1 MHRNLYQ
8 TCIGATPPD
17 VLIRFP
23 AEWPTW
29 LTALV
34 AMTVLAALDL
44 GGLYAAKEAVVR
56 RSPVFAGIGV
66 TAFVVLFWVFASSLQ
81 YAELTPV
88 TFGWIVILQVGV
100 VVLDRYRYGVTI
112 TQGQWIAL
120 AVMIMAQAYLLLGL
134 PGAPR
139 WSDLGAPS
147 ATGQQQSDV
156 VGEPSDVGA
165 ERLGQARQIPGG
177 LTDALDLRVDVP
189 DGGGDRRDG
198 R

>member
-1 MHRNLYQ
+1 M
-8 TCIGATPPD
+8 
-17 VLIRFP
+17 LIRFP
-23 AEWPTW
+23 SEWPTW

-44 GGLYAAKEAVVR
+44 SGSYAAKEAVVR

-66 TAFVVLFWVFASSLQ
+66 TAFVLLFWVFASSLQ

-120 AVMIMAQAYLLLGL
+120 AVMVLAQAYLLLGL

-139 WSDLGAPS
+139 WSDLGTS
-147 ATGQQQSDV
+147 AGLSQSDV
-156 VGEPSDVGA
+156 VREASDVGA
-165 ERLGQARQIPGG
+165 ERLGQPRQVTGG
-177 LTDALDLRVDVP
+177 LADAVDLRVDVP